1 MHQENINGPT
11 MSAWYAHTVATAPAM
26 AQCALMKRG
35 NLGGKYGRTE
45 GSGGEIIDH
54 FALC

>member
-1 MHQENINGPT
+1 
-11 MSAWYAHTVATAPAM
+11 MSAWYAHTVGTAPAM

-45 GSGGEIIDH
+45 RSGGEIIDH
-54 FALC
+54 FALLC